1 MDDCVELGCAVLYLF
16 CCCFLRMWNRIHD
29 FFSIFFSHCSSYFIT
44 ACKARVF
51 SCELLC
57 VAKTA
62 LEILKK
68 DFWCIDTFDIVKINM
83 TENYKITSVYC
94 LCFRIVFGRLCIQW
108 VFLFFS
114 LVQQACIHTC
124 THTPHYHH
132 HNHSVFTVPV
142 DRILKSNYQLLI
154 PQLFLMLKTSTN

>member
-1 MDDCVELGCAVLYLF
+1 MI
-16 CCCFLRMWNRIHD
+16 FL
-29 FFSIFFSHCSSYFIT
+29 IFFFHCSSYFIT

-94 LCFRIVFGRLCIQW
+94 LCFKIVFGRLCVQCFLGG
-108 VFLFFS
+108 VFSFNRH
-114 LVQQACIHTC
+114 ACIRAPTHPHTHPH
-124 THTPHYHH
+124 THTPTHPTTIIIIIQF
-132 HNHSVFTVPV
+132 S
-142 DRILKSNYQLLI
+142 LCLL
-154 PQLFLMLKTSTN
+154 TGY